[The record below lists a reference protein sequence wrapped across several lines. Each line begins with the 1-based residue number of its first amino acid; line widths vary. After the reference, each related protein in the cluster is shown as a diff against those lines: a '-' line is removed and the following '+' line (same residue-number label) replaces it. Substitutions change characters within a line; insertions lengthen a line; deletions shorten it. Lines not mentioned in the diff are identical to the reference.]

1 MYINRLTSMTQK
13 VKQGKVCIVSHKPP
27 AYSETFIKAHL
38 NNLPVETRFFHGQRF
53 PVYEG
58 NNTPVLPNSFYDQ
71 LQRKILKKL
80 FRQHGT
86 QRDHKIFQQI
96 LFQEQVNVVLAE
108 YGMSG
113 IAVLP
118 VCKNSKIPL
127 VVHFHGYDA
136 YDQRILRKYQNIY
149 QELFRE
155 ASAIIVVSQDMKQQL
170 LQLGATPEKLYYN
183 PYGVDLSLF
192 RQAKP
197 AQNPPHFIAVG
208 RFVDKKA
215 PHFTIKAFN
224 EVAKQYPEARLYM
237 VGNGFLLKK
246 CQRLVKSLKLSQ
258 QVEFLGACSH
268 EQVALKMQQARA
280 FVQHSIRTKYGDS
293 EGTPVA
299 VLEASASAL
308 PIIAT
313 RHAGIKDVVIEKET
327 GLLCEEGEVKAMA
340 RNMLKVIQSPQLAQ
354 QLGKAGRERIKKYF
368 SLETSIKNLWEI
380 LTSVA
385 QK

>member
-1 MYINRLTSMTQK
+1 MELNQK
-13 VKQGKVCIVSHKPP
+13 IISKIGIISNKPP
-27 AYSETFIKAHL
+27 TYSETFITAH
-38 NNLPVETRFFHGQRF
+38 
-53 PVYEG
+53 
-58 NNTPVLPNSFYDQ
+58 
-71 LQRKILKKL
+71 LKKL
-80 FRQHGT
+80 PTNTLFFYGRWFPLYNENHQPIHQNSLSDQIQRQFLKKVFRQQST
-86 QRDHKIFQQI
+86 QRDRKTLQQLLI
-96 LFQEQVNVVLAE
+96 KEQLDVVLAE
-108 YGMSG
+108 YGMTG
-113 IAVLP
+113 AAVLP
-118 VCKNSKIPL
+118 VCQKSQIPL

-155 ASAIIVVSQDMKQQL
+155 AGAIIVVSQDMKQQL

-215 PHFTIKAFN
+215 PHLTIMAFN
-224 EVAKQYPEARLYM
+224 QVAKQYPEAKLYM
-237 VGNGFLLKK
+237 VGSGFLLKK
-246 CQRLVKSLKLSQ
+246 CQRLVKSLQLSQ

-268 EQVALKMQQARA
+268 EEVALKMQQARA
-280 FVQHSIRTKYGDS
+280 FVQHSVRAKSGDS

-299 VLEASASAL
+299 VLEASASTL
-308 PIIAT
+308 PVIAT
-313 RHAGIKDVVIEKET
+313 RHAGIKDVVMDNET
-327 GLLCEEGEVKAMA
+327 GLLCEEGEVEVMA
-340 RNMLKVIQSPQLAQ
+340 RNMLQVIQSPQLAQ
-354 QLGKAGRERIKKYF
+354 QLGKAGRERIQKYF
-368 SLETSIKNLWEI
+368 SLETSLKNLWEI